1 MNKRASWTFRMV
13 IILLL
18 AWLSLIPIPE
28 SANGLTTPPGY
39 GQTSREILPPMLGPA
54 SAGSIDTTSAILN
67 CNLVSLNGA
76 TAVNVFFEYGT
87 TTGYGKTTAVQAMTA
102 PELFSANITG
112 LAPNKTYHFRAKADG
127 GDAGITVGADK
138 TFTTLKAA
146 GTFPM
151 WQIAIIA
158 GAIIFVAAVVFFAV
172 SRRKSKPKPVA
183 PA

>member
-1 MNKRASWTFRMV
+1 MNKRAGWTFRIL

-18 AWLSLIPIPE
+18 AWLSLIPVPE
-28 SANGLTTPPGY
+28 SANSLTTPPNSSHSSS
-39 GQTSREILPPMLGPA
+39 QILPPMLGPA
-54 SAGSIDTTSAILN
+54 SASSIETKSAILN

-87 TTGYGKTTAVQAMTA
+87 TTGYGNTTTAQAMTA

-127 GDAGITVGADK
+127 GEAGITVGADK

-146 GTFPM
+146 GTFPV
-151 WQIAIIA
+151 WQIAAIA
-158 GAIIFVAAVVFFAV
+158 GAVIIVAAVVFFAV
-172 SRRKSKPKPVA
+172 SRRKSKPKPLA